1 MKAYMNIQSD
11 YNVGDDMKGQDVNP
25 ILELEIETD
34 CILDATTGLAI

>member
-1 MKAYMNIQSD
+1 MDKRFFAGLNLAEVFEGQ
-11 YNVGDDMKGQDVNP
+11 NVLP